1 MKENPD
7 FQLAL
12 FKPIFTVF
20 KWCSSA
26 GKKKFKQIQNK
37 CYSINYLLT
46 NLLNA
51 TQMYIMIT
59 FKGKKR
65 RETKRWI

>member
-1 MKENPD
+1 MKESPD

-20 KWCSSA
+20 KWCYSA

-46 NLLNA
+46 NLLKCYPDVYND
-51 TQMYIMIT
+51 YIQ
-59 FKGKKR
+59 
-65 RETKRWI
+65 REEEEGN